1 MILHQYGS
9 LNCFFHKKNC
19 HLMTH
24 ILTGVF
30 DDTLNVVKTLAEIS
44 RSVINVGVHV
54 TVVVSFVS

>member
-1 MILHQYGS
+1 MGLLIA
-9 LNCFFHKKNC
+9 FFIKKNC

-44 RSVINVGVHV
+44 RSVKNVGVHV